1 MDTVKISKSNDICMI
16 AHRGLSGLET
26 ENTNSAFVAAGN
38 RSYFGIETDVHV
50 TSDGKFII
58 IHDDNTKRVAQ
69 IEVEVEKTAFDEL
82 KKICLKDIRKG
93 THETPYVRSDLLIPS
108 LSEYVGICKKY
119 NKKCVLEL
127 KNPFVES
134 DIKNL
139 ISEIEALEYTDN
151 MIYISFSLDNL
162 VILRK
167 LLPEASLQYLVKDY
181 DKAVLEDLNKYRLDL
196 DIYYK
201 SLTKDIVTD
210 VHKNGHR
217 VNCWTCDDANAGE
230 KRVSWGVDYI
240 TSNIL
245 E

>member
-1 MDTVKISKSNDICMI
+1 MDTVKIKKSKEVFMI

-38 RSYFGIETDVHV
+38 RSYYGIETDVHV
-50 TSDGKFII
+50 TADGKFVI
-58 IHDDNTKRVAQ
+58 IHDDSTSRVADVD
-69 IEVEVEKTAFDEL
+69 VEVEKTTFEEL

-93 THETPYVRSDLLIPS
+93 AHETPYVRCDLLIPS

-127 KNPFVES
+127 KNPFAEA

-139 ISEIEALEYTDN
+139 ISEIEALGYSDN
-151 MIYISFSLDNL
+151 MIYISFSPENL
-162 VILRK
+162 VTLRK

-181 DKAVLEDLNKYRLDL
+181 RKEVLDVLNLHSLDL

-201 SLTKDIVTD
+201 SLTKDIVAEI
-210 VHKNGHR
+210 HKNGHK
-217 VNCWTCDDANAGE
+217 VNCWTCDDANASE
-230 KRVSWGVDYI
+230 QLISWGVDYI